1 MSSLPVSS
9 LSPSTIPNP
18 SSFKILAHRYG
29 TRTPACYCLS
39 SDLPQFFLRQEDV
52 GKSRADAAAPRL
64 AELNAYVP
72 VRNLGGQAGQ
82 EITVDLIKGFQVCML
97 ILFVSHVN

>member
-1 MSSLPVSS
+1 MRTLAYLRL
-9 LSPSTIPNP
+9 LSRS
-18 SSFKILAHRYG
+18 
-29 TRTPACYCLS
+29 
-39 SDLPQFFLRQEDV
+39 PQFFLRQEDV

-82 EITVDLIKGFQVCML
+82 DITVDLIKDFQVCAMISL
-97 ILFVSHVN
+97 VFHMS